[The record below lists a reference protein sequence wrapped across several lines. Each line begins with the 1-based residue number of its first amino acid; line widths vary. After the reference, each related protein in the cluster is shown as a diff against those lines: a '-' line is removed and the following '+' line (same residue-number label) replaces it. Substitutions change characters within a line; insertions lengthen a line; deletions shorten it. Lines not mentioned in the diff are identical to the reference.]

1 MTTEQAAAIDY
12 QVRDRAAWIRLNRP
26 DSLNAFNG
34 ALRQGLLEALERAGA
49 DPEVRVVILTAA
61 GRAFCAGAD
70 LLEQKPAGSDV
81 IAELMGEYHPI
92 LSRVRT
98 LEKPVIG
105 VAPGV
110 AAGVGASL
118 LMACDQVLMA
128 EEARL
133 YLAFCHIGLV
143 PDGGATWLLCR
154 SQGYHRAFALITEG
168 GSLDARECQQLG
180 IAREVVPAAELDAR
194 AAALA
199 ATLAERS
206 ALATARAKALL
217 HQAETASFDDVF
229 RAEAEAQKLCLA
241 SEESKRAIA
250 RFRQGKGGS

>member
-1 MTTEQAAAIDY
+1 MTVEATEAIDY
-12 QVRDRAAWIRLNRP
+12 QVKDHTAWIRLNRP
-26 DSLNAFNG
+26 DSLNAFNA
-34 ALRQGLLEALERAGA
+34 ALRSGLLDALERAA
-49 DPEVRVVILTAA
+49 DDREVRTVVLTSA

-70 LLEQKPAGSDV
+70 LLEPKPVDSDV
-81 IAELMGEYHPI
+81 ISELMGEYYPI
-92 LSRVRT
+92 LRRVRS

-128 EEARL
+128 EEARI

-154 SQGYHRAFALITEG
+154 SLGYHRAFALITEG
-168 GSLDARECQQLG
+168 GSLDARECLQLG
-180 IAREVVPAAELDAR
+180 IAREVVPGEELDAR

-206 ALATARAKALL
+206 GLATAKAKALL
-217 HQAETASFDDVF
+217 RQAETASFDEVF

-241 SEESKRAIA
+241 SEESQQAIA
-250 RFRQGKGGS
+250 RFREGKRP

>member
-1 MTTEQAAAIDY
+1 MTVAGTEAIDY
-12 QVRDRAAWIRLNRP
+12 QVKDRAAWIRLNRP
-26 DSLNAFNG
+26 DSLNAFNA
-34 ALRQGLLEALERAGA
+34 ALRSGLLEVLERAA
-49 DPEVRVVILTAA
+49 EDREVRTVVLTSA

-70 LLEQKPAGSDV
+70 LLESKPADSDV
-81 IAELMGEYHPI
+81 ISELMGEYYPI
-92 LSRVRT
+92 LRRVRS

-118 LMACDQVLMA
+118 LMACDQVLMS
-128 EEARL
+128 EEARI

-154 SQGYHRAFALITEG
+154 SLGYHRAFALITEG
-168 GSLDARECQQLG
+168 GSLDARECLRLG
-180 IAREVVPAAELDAR
+180 IAREVVPGEALDAR

-206 ALATARAKALL
+206 ALATAKAKALL
-217 HQAETASFDDVF
+217 HQAETASFDEVF
-229 RAEAEAQKLCLA
+229 RAEAEAQKLCMA
-241 SEESKRAIA
+241 SEESKQAIA
-250 RFRQGKGGS
+250 RFRQGKGA

>member
-1 MTTEQAAAIDY
+1 MTNDVTTAIDY
-12 QVRDRAAWIRLNRP
+12 QVKDRTAWIRLNRP
-26 DSLNAFNG
+26 DSLNAFNA
-34 ALRQGLLEALERAGA
+34 ALREGLLAALERAGA
-49 DPEVRVVILTAA
+49 DPDVRVVVLTSA

-70 LLEQKPAGSDV
+70 LLEQKPADADV
-81 IAELMGEYHPI
+81 ISELMGEYHPI
-92 LSRVRT
+92 LNRIRT

-128 EEARL
+128 EEARI

-143 PDGGATWLLCR
+143 PDGGATWLLHR
-154 SQGYHRAFALITEG
+154 SLGYHRAFALITEG
-168 GSLDARECQQLG
+168 GSLDANTCQQVG

-199 ATLAERS
+199 ATLADRPP
-206 ALATARAKALL
+206 LATAKAKALL
-217 HQAETASFDDVF
+217 HQAETAAFDTVF
-229 RAEAEAQKLCLA
+229 RAEAEAQKECLA
-241 SEESKRAIA
+241 SEDSRKAIVRFREGKRA
-250 RFRQGKGGS
+250 